1 LTEFSSNTAALQTI
15 EELKEKANTIFGK
28 IPQTIPFLNVLNF
41 DRLIEIENN
50 TIWKKIIVG
59 KADVD
64 IAKLIHKLWG

>member
-1 LTEFSSNTAALQTI
+1 MTEFSSNTAALQTI